1 MWDARAIRDGTR
13 KVSTRIPRALRNV
26 KLARSPRDRKCWRAP
41 TLALLMR
48 GAVLG
53 FGTNMTNVPS
63 DPQITN
69 FGTYQAF
76 YTVEQ

>member
-53 FGTNMTNVPS
+53 FGTNMTNVRVT
-63 DPQITN
+63 TN
-69 FGTYQAF
+69 NELRYQVF

>member
-48 GAVLG
+48 GAGLG
-53 FGTNMTNVPS
+53 VGTNMFGTNNELR
-63 DPQITN
+63 
-69 FGTYQAF
+69 YQVF

>member
-53 FGTNMTNVPS
+53 FGTNM
-63 DPQITN
+63 
-69 FGTYQAF
+69 FGTNNELRYQVF

>member
-48 GAVLG
+48 GAVLV
-53 FGTNMTNVPS
+53 FGTNM
-63 DPQITN
+63 
-69 FGTYQAF
+69 FGTNNELRYQVF